1 MKNKLIIVIGGGAAG
16 FFAAIN
22 VAEKHPGYR
31 VIILEKSDKLL
42 SKVRISGGGRCNVT
56 NHCFDVNELVKNY
69 PRGNKELKQV
79 FSQFD
84 VEDTIAWFKNKGIEL
99 KTERDDRM
107 FPETDDSETIINC
120 FLRQAEKRNIEICTQ
135 EEVLSLTFLE
145 NKKIEV
151 KTSKQTYLADAVIC
165 SSGGHNAIKNYK
177 FIKDTGHTIS
187 QLIPSLFTINL
198 PESQLSGKAGNIK
211 ELMGLSVQN
220 ATVRVEKTKHQYSGP
235 VLITHWGLSGPA
247 VLKLSAFAAKDFHDL
262 DYNAGIIVNWTGDMN
277 EEKVKAV
284 FNEHANSKTFM
295 VNTPLFDLPKRLW
308 EYFLNKADIAFQ
320 KPWIEL
326 GKKQQNKLAQ
336 LLTSDA
342 YQMKGKTTFKDEF
355 VTSGGVNL
363 KEIDFKTM
371 QSKIVPN
378 LFFCGEVLDIDGIT
392 GGFNFQNA
400 WSTAWIAADNV

>member
-22 VAEKHPGYR
+22 VAEKHPPYK

-56 NHCFDVNELVKNY
+56 NHCFEVNELVKNY
-69 PRGNKELKQV
+69 PRGHKELKQV
-79 FSQFD
+79 FSQFN
-84 VEDTIAWFKNKGIEL
+84 VQNTIDWFRDKGIIL
-99 KTERDDRM
+99 KTEKDNRM
-107 FPETDDSETIINC
+107 FPESDSSETIINC
-120 FLRQAEKRNIEICTQ
+120 FMRQAERRGIEIKMQ
-135 EEVLSLTFLE
+135 EEVLSLTSLE

-151 KTSKQTYLADAVIC
+151 KTSKQTYEADAVIC
-165 SSGGHNAIKNYK
+165 STGGHNSVKNYK
-177 FIKDTGHTIS
+177 FIKEAGHTIS

-198 PESQLSGKAGNIK
+198 PESNIK
-211 ELMGLSVQN
+211 GLMGLSVQN
-220 ATVRVEKTKHQYSGP
+220 ATVKVEKLKHKYTGP

-247 VLKLSAFAAKDFHDL
+247 VLKLSAFAAKDFYDL
-262 DYNAGIIVNWTGDMN
+262 DYNAGIAVNWTGDLN
-277 EEKVKAV
+277 EEEVKTV
-284 FNEHANSKTFM
+284 FNEHLNSKTFV

-308 EYFLNKADIAFQ
+308 EYFLDRAEITNQ

-336 LLTSDA
+336 ILTNDV
-342 YQMKGKTTFKDEF
+342 YNMKGKTTFKEEF

-392 GGFNFQNA
+392 GGFNFQSA
-400 WSTAWIAADNV
+400 WSTAWIAADNVD